1 MKYLCH
7 FLDCQKLASL
17 PLPLPCGRVDFFD
30 TSGIRADINCKARD
44 MLSWERCV
52 LARAE
57 LGWSG
62 LHVCYAVF
70 V

>member
-1 MKYLCH
+1 
-7 FLDCQKLASL
+7 
-17 PLPLPCGRVDFFD
+17 
-30 TSGIRADINCKARD
+30 